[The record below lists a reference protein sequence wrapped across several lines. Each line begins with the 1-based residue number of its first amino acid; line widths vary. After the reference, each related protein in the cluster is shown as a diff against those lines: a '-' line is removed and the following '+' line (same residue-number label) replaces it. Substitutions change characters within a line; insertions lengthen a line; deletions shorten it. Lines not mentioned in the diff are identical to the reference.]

1 MNRAATL
8 GSQVLGYVRRN
19 HLALVALFIA
29 LGGTSYAA
37 LTLPRNSVGAAEIK
51 RAAVRSAEVRDRSL
65 LRRDFRAGQ
74 IPVGPQAPPARRDP
88 RAARTGRPVGV
99 RPEPVGVGPERLL
112 FLNGT
117 LRSTGALR
125 LGSETGTTQGPN
137 YPTGSNDLVIRRI
150 YSIDQDDGV
159 LARVGPA
166 TFGRAS
172 GSEVSFSVDNS
183 NGTQLLDVDCFG
195 VRENGNELFVKTE
208 VAAGGTALI
217 LPGGVAAD
225 AFTCSFMIDLGGVD
239 QWAQTQV
246 TLQRSGGG
254 GVWIGT
260 LISTDNQ

>member
-1 MNRAATL
+1 MA
-8 GSQVLGYVRRN
+8 
-19 HLALVALFIA
+19 
-29 LGGTSYAA
+29 
-37 LTLPRNSVGAAEIK
+37 LPRNSVGAAEIK

-74 IPVGPQAPPARRDP
+74 IPVGPQGATGAQGPQGPPGPVDP
-88 RAARTGRPVGV
+88 SAFVQNQSASVQSGSF
-99 RPEPVGVGPERLL
+99 

-125 LGSETGTTQGPN
+125 LGSETGTTRGPN
-137 YPTGSNDLVIRRI
+137 YPTGSNGLVIRRI